1 MRRFFALTL
10 LVIANAAS
18 AFTIQPVDGL
28 WGIVDEQSLAIGRA
42 FNFEMTGNLGVVT
55 MYNYNA
61 ARAPTFYT
69 GAGVL
74 SSTNS
79 LTVTL
84 NEPTGGTC
92 LGCSPSSGAL
102 LSTPGQAVFEF
113 TSSVTG
119 YVTLPREGRKAIVKG
134 AIGWPQ
140 SPSGIYGIWILNLVS
155 STSTLVS
162 SYALQFNRTLAGTTS
177 GDGIAVD
184 TSGLWGCEYQAR
196 GSAAGYTLCVKI
208 FSTGSG
214 DRSIVAR
221 WWGNRMDG
229 IWQYTGLSSTALYT
243 AMRVT
248 SGNGDQVGL
257 KALAEAVEPVTD
269 DRAAA
274 FRREIAALRERVA
287 AGDAER

>member
-1 MRRFFALTL
+1 MRRFLALTL
-10 LVIANAAS
+10 LAIAKATS

-42 FNFEMTGNLGVVT
+42 FNFEITGNLGVVT

-74 SSTNS
+74 SSTNT

-92 LGCSPSSGAL
+92 LGCSPSSGTL

-113 TSSVTG
+113 TTSVTG

-140 SPSGIYGIWILNLVS
+140 SPSGLYGIWIVNLVS
-155 STSTLVS
+155 SSSTLVS
-162 SYALQFNRTLAGTTS
+162 SYALQFNRTIAGTTS

-184 TSGLWGCEYQAR
+184 TTGLWGCEYQAR
-196 GSAAGYTLCVKI
+196 GTVVGYTLCVKI
-208 FSTGSG
+208 FSTGSS

-229 IWQYTGLSSTALYT
+229 IWQYTGLSTTALYA

-257 KALAEAVEPVTD
+257 KSLTEAVAPLTD
-269 DRAAA
+269 DRAAT
-274 FRREIAALRERVA
+274 FRREIASLQDRVA
-287 AGDAER
+287 TTVAEQ

>member
-1 MRRFFALTL
+1 MRRLLALVL
-10 LVIANAAS
+10 LIVSKTAA

-61 ARAPTFYT
+61 TRAPTFYT

-74 SSTNS
+74 SSTNT

-84 NEPTGGTC
+84 NEPAGGTC
-92 LGCSPSSGAL
+92 LGCTASSGFL

-134 AIGWPQ
+134 AIGWAQ
-140 SPSGIYGIWILNLVS
+140 SPSGLYGIWILNLVS
-155 STSTLVS
+155 SSSSLVS
-162 SYALQFNRTLAGTTS
+162 SYVLQFNRTIAGTSS

-184 TSGLWGCEYQAR
+184 TTGLWGCEYQAR

-208 FSTGSG
+208 FSTGG
-214 DRSIVAR
+214 NDRSIVAR

-229 IWQYTGLSSTALYT
+229 IWQYSGLSTTSLYT

-248 SGNGDQVGL
+248 SGGGDQVGL
-257 KALAEAVEPVTD
+257 KALTELPEPLTD
-269 DRAAA
+269 ERASV
-274 FRREIAALRERVA
+274 FRREIQALSESVGTASRTQ
-287 AGDAER
+287 